1 MLQEFRRHNL
11 FQENLTLFQ
20 KEDPHLSFLSELS
33 YVSSLDWWKEI
44 DWKSPGIL
52 ILTGGRQIGKSTSTK
67 LMIQEMLK
75 KKHFL
80 PQSIFFLP
88 ADQIL
93 DHIQLTRT
101 LRFFLESLPERSK
114 PFLLIIDE
122 ITFVKE
128 WDRSI
133 KALADE
139 GWFRRGFC
147 LLTGSDSVILK
158 EAASRFPGRRGKA
171 DQVDFHL
178 YPLSFRDYIALV
190 EPRLLKP
197 KTKDLESLYRL
208 FSNYLQ
214 CGGISPS
221 D

>member
-1 MLQEFRRHNL
+1 MIEEFHRHNL
-11 FQENLTLFQ
+11 FQESLSAFQ
-20 KEDPHLSFLSELS
+20 KHDPHLSYLSELH
-33 YVSSLDWWKEI
+33 YVSPLDWWKSI

-67 LMIQEMLK
+67 LLIKEVLK
-75 KKHFL
+75 TNRVSAD
-80 PQSIFFLP
+80 SIFFLP

-93 DHIQLTRT
+93 DHLQLTRI
-101 LRFFLESLPERSK
+101 LRFFLDSLPKNSS
-114 PFLLIIDE
+114 PFLLVIDE
-122 ITFVKE
+122 ITFVRD

-158 EAASRFPGRRGKA
+158 EAASRFPGRRGRA

-178 YPLSFRDYIALV
+178 HPLSFREYV
-190 EPRLLKP
+190 
-197 KTKDLESLYRL
+197 SLIEQKFIKNSWY
-208 FSNYLQ
+208 
-214 CGGISPS
+214 
-221 D
+221 